1 MAVTMVLVGSI
12 LGLVSGITSL
22 FVLNYT
28 LLAALGIWSGTGIL
42 TLALALVF
50 AMIPN
55 GQPPH
60 AHDAKIA

>member
-12 LGLVSGITSL
+12 LGLASGLASL
-22 FVLNYT
+22 FVLDYS
-28 LLAALGIWSGTGIL
+28 LLAALAIWSGTGML
-42 TLALALVF
+42 TLGLALVF